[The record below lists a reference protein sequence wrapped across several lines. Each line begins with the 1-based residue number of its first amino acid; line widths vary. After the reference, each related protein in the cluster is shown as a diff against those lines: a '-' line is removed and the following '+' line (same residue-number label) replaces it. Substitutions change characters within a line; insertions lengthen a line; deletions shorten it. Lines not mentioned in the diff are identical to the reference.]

1 MNSSG
6 ASVAEDLRLLLRYLA
21 VFREHEP
28 FAYLGFTIKPNIYG
42 SLAARAVGAKVINN
56 VSGLG
61 TVFIKRSLLTRLVT
75 GLYRFSMRRSST
87 IFFLNRDDL
96 ELFVGSGIARR
107 EQASLLEGTGIDLA
121 YFQPRPGAREPGP
134 FRFLLVGRLLW
145 DKGVAEY
152 VEAARI
158 VRRSDP
164 EVRFQILG
172 PLGVNNRTAVP
183 SSYLERWRAETVID
197 YLGASDDV
205 RTAMEQADC
214 IVLPSYRE
222 GLPRTLLE
230 GSAMGKPLIATD
242 VPGCRDVL
250 VDGETGLLCAERSA
264 DSLAAAMLK
273 MLEMPAAERL
283 RMGELG
289 RRKVEQEFCETRVI
303 AKYLEAL
310 GTQ

>member
-1 MNSSG
+1 MQEPKSRAASEAASVEGPTIVISANSCWNIVNFSGGLIRALSNEGYRIMVAAPKDEHSSKLSELGATFVNLPMNSSG

-164 EVRFQILG
+164 EVRFQIL
-172 PLGVNNRTAVP
+172 L
-183 SSYLERWRAETVID
+183 S
-197 YLGASDDV
+197 
-205 RTAMEQADC
+205 
-214 IVLPSYRE
+214 
-222 GLPRTLLE
+222 
-230 GSAMGKPLIATD
+230 LIH
-242 VPGCRDVL
+242 
-250 VDGETGLLCAERSA
+250 
-264 DSLAAAMLK
+264 
-273 MLEMPAAERL
+273 
-283 RMGELG
+283 
-289 RRKVEQEFCETRVI
+289 I
-303 AKYLEAL
+303 
-310 GTQ
+310 